1 MFISLISV
9 LKLVV
14 LALFEPTFV
23 LVRLAPAA
31 TADHIRIA
39 LIEGLSSLR
48 SPVSARVGGG
58 RIIGN
63 GYN

>member
-23 LVRLAPAA
+23 LAWLAPVA
-31 TADHIRIA
+31 TVDLIRIA

-48 SPVSARVGGG
+48 SPVSTCVGGG
-58 RIIGN
+58 RSIGN